1 MSGCKFVSDRRA
13 STQRSASDAEADDII
28 HLMEI
33 LDNSSALQ
41 RVKFAASSLDRIPK
55 YGPDEVNICAVV
67 DKQLQTDIV
76 LGDLATKVDLLH
88 DEQQKFSM
96 KLDQAVK
103 SIQQTSSSRHS
114 AAVDIHQ
121 VQPAVAPEPD
131 RSRNVVIF
139 GIAEN
144 RDHNTW
150 HSEIDKVLCAVTG
163 RNIAIADA
171 TRLGGRYAADKVR
184 PVLTKLQ
191 SVWDRRLILV

>member
-1 MSGCKFVSDRRA
+1 M
-13 STQRSASDAEADDII
+13 
-28 HLMEI
+28 
-33 LDNSSALQ
+33 
-41 RVKFAASSLDRIPK
+41 
-55 YGPDEVNICAVV
+55 
-67 DKQLQTDIV
+67 
-76 LGDLATKVDLLH
+76 DLLH